1 MFETVSK
8 QIELVTNLCI
18 DRPKFLHE
26 SLAARQMIS
35 PSNQTAHSRGDHRR
49 VAEQPR
55 KGLCFHGP
63 AD

>member
-1 MFETVSK
+1 MYETVSK

-26 SLAARQMIS
+26 SSAAREMVP
-35 PSNQTAHSRGDHRR
+35 PSNQTGHSGGDHRR
-49 VAEQPR
+49 ACCQPR

-63 AD
+63 AG